1 MATLERTV
9 KLFEDFKQQFNKQT
23 PDLTQSKAL
32 VDQLKL
38 ALLQLS
44 IPLPGSKELE
54 SPQLQ
59 KELLLAREILEHA
72 VLLSI
77 KMKDIPAFERYFAQ
91 VKPYYFDYAKYLPP
105 SQRQFST
112 IGLNLL
118 RLLAQNRIAEFHS
131 ELELL
136 PLDQHSNV
144 YIRHPIALEQFI
156 MEGSYHKVRSARAD
170 VPAESYTFFM
180 DILMDTVR
188 NEIADCSERAFN
200 SLPVSEAIKLLQV
213 GDVKQLQQYAEK
225 EQRDWTIKG
234 DTVVF
239 GKPEVSKNEIPS
251 KQLIQETLTYAKELE
266 RIV

>member
-1 MATLERTV
+1 MANLERTV
-9 KLFEDFKQQFNKQT
+9 KLFEDFKQQFNSPN
-23 PDLTQSKAL
+23 PDLPQSKKL
-32 VDQLKL
+32 MDQLKL

-54 SPQLQ
+54 SPQVQ
-59 KELLLAREILEHA
+59 KELLLSREILEHA
-72 VLLSI
+72 VLLSV
-77 KMKDIPAFERYFAQ
+77 KAKDIPAFERYFAQ
-91 VKPYYFDYAKYLPP
+91 VKPYYFDYAKYLPT

-136 PLDQHSNV
+136 PLDQHLNV

-188 NEIADCSERAFN
+188 NEIADCIERAFN
-200 SLPVSEAIKLLQV
+200 TLPVQEALKLLQV
-213 GDVKQLQQYAEK
+213 TGTDQLQAFVGDK
-225 EQRDWTIKG
+225 RDWTING
-234 DTVVF
+234 QNVVF
-239 GKPEVSKNEIPS
+239 GKGEEAKNTIPS
-251 KQLIQETLTYAKELE
+251 RQLIQESLTYAKELE

>member
-1 MATLERTV
+1 MANLEHTV
-9 KLFEDFKQQFNKQT
+9 KLFEDFKQQLNK
-23 PDLTQSKAL
+23 PDLVQAKVL

-38 ALLQLS
+38 ALLKLS
-44 IPLPGSKELE
+44 IPLPGSKALE
-54 SPQLQ
+54 SAELQ

-72 VLLSI
+72 VLLSV
-77 KMKDIPAFERYFAQ
+77 KTKDIPAFERYFAQ

-136 PLDQHSNV
+136 PLEQHQNV

-188 NEIADCSERAFN
+188 SEIADCSERAFQ
-200 SLPVSEAIKLLQV
+200 SLPVAEAVKLLQV
-213 GDVKQLQQYAEK
+213 KDQAQLLSFSQDK
-225 EQRDWTIKG
+225 RDWTLSGSNVI
-234 DTVVF
+234 F

-251 KQLIQETLTYAKELE
+251 RQLIQETLTYAKELE

>member
-1 MATLERTV
+1 MTHFERAV
-9 KLFEDFKQQFNKQT
+9 KLFEEFKHQFNKPT
-23 PDLTQSKAL
+23 PDLVQSKIL

-38 ALLQLS
+38 ALLHLS

-59 KELLLAREILEHA
+59 KELLLAREILENA

-77 KMKDIPAFERYFAQ
+77 KAKDIPAFERYFAQ

-136 PLDQHSNV
+136 PLDQHLNV

-200 SLPVSEAIKLLQV
+200 SLPIAEAIKLLQV
-213 GDVKQLQQYAEK
+213 RDAKHLQSFADEK
-225 EQRDWTIKG
+225 RDWNISG
-234 DTVVF
+234 STVVF
-239 GKPEVSKNEIPS
+239 ARPEVSKNEIPS
-251 KQLIQETLTYAKELE
+251 RQLIQETLTYAKELE